1 VCVWLFVYC
10 VCVGAYIGKAM
21 DPRTKVLLLLLG
33 EGSEILANRRNIL
46 DLSLCRPLPTIIQ
59 YAITLSG
66 DFDRRRRS
74 CLCNGC
80 PSHSAAAA
88 RRADQSQSQAPA
100 AAAAAAR
107 IGRRSP
113 RRTKHNTHSLE
124 EGAGARLP
132 VRCELVGT
140 STVFPDA
147 KVTLCTVLPAA
158 TGLGLGCV
166 PPVVTTS
173 DASGAVGSTG
183 VATAE
188 PVRVF
193 LISVAPLTSTCV
205 CVCVCVYH
213 TYAHLCMYVYLCGCM
228 RIDVLV

>member
-1 VCVWLFVYC
+1 
-10 VCVGAYIGKAM
+10 M

-33 EGSEILANRRNIL
+33 EGSEILANRRNIF

-74 CLCNGC
+74 CPCNGC

-100 AAAAAAR
+100 VAAAAAR
-107 IGRRSP
+107 RGRRSP
-113 RRTKHNTHSLE
+113 RRTKHNTHSLG

-132 VRCELVGT
+132 VRCEFVGT

-158 TGLGLGCV
+158 TGIGFVCV
-166 PPVVTTS
+166 PPAVTSS
-173 DASGAVGSTG
+173 DASGAVGGTG

-193 LISVAPLTSTCV
+193 LISVAPLMSTCV
-205 CVCVCVYH
+205 CVCG
-213 TYAHLCMYVYLCGCM
+213 AHLCMYVYL
-228 RIDVLV
+228 